1 MASFFLA
8 YLWIYCFTKI
18 SFYHSVSCALLFF
31 IPPYTVLRS
40 RLQLLRIVSF
50 GYFRARCTKDSFGI
64 ILFEKRERYI
74 ASDSTF
80 SGALSTHILIK
91 NCFAGAQEAFKL
103 VVEAHSVLSD
113 PAKRTK
119 HDFKRKN
126 GSSTTFWTKC
136 PHCECQFQ
144 YIKKV
149 LNHRLVCQTC
159 NKIFTAYRI
168 EDQEPMPAKQTDHY
182 LVVGMGLWV
191 PQFLLISA
199 YFRHPDYR
207 GNNVEHLNKFLS

>member
-80 SGALSTHILIK
+80 MVHFQLILIK
-91 NCFAGAQEAFKL
+91 IVLL
-103 VVEAHSVLSD
+103 VLRKHSSWWLKHIRSYRIQQSELNMTTKGRMDLVQHFGPNAHIVNVSSSTS
-113 PAKRTK
+113 KKSWTT
-119 HDFKRKN
+119 
-126 GSSTTFWTKC
+126 GSS
-136 PHCECQFQ
+136 
-144 YIKKV
+144 V
-149 LNHRLVCQTC
+149 
-159 NKIFTAYRI
+159 
-168 EDQEPMPAKQTDHY
+168 
-182 LVVGMGLWV
+182 
-191 PQFLLISA
+191 
-199 YFRHPDYR
+199 RHATRYSLHT
-207 GNNVEHLNKFLS
+207 V

>member
-80 SGALSTHILIK
+80 SGALSTHPDKKIVLLVLRKHSSWWLKHILSYRIQQSELNMTSK
-91 NCFAGAQEAFKL
+91 GRMDL
-103 VVEAHSVLSD
+103 VQHFRPNAHIVNVSSSTS
-113 PAKRTK
+113 KKSWTT
-119 HDFKRKN
+119 
-126 GSSTTFWTKC
+126 GSS
-136 PHCECQFQ
+136 
-144 YIKKV
+144 V
-149 LNHRLVCQTC
+149 
-159 NKIFTAYRI
+159 
-168 EDQEPMPAKQTDHY
+168 
-182 LVVGMGLWV
+182 
-191 PQFLLISA
+191 
-199 YFRHPDYR
+199 RHATRYSLHT
-207 GNNVEHLNKFLS
+207 V

>member
-74 ASDSTF
+74 ASDSTC
-80 SGALSTHILIK
+80 SVALSTHPDK

-103 VVEAHSVLSD
+103 VVEAHSVLSVS
-113 PAKRTK
+113 AKRTK
-119 HDFKRKN
+119 HDYKREN

-144 YIKKV
+144 YIV
-149 LNHRLVCQTC
+149 QQDIHC
-159 NKIFTAYRI
+159 IPYRGSGTHASKTNWSLFGCW
-168 EDQEPMPAKQTDHY
+168 DG
-182 LVVGMGLWV
+182 VVGASV
-191 PQFLLISA
+191 PSYICLFQTSRLQGKQCRTF
-199 YFRHPDYR
+199 
-207 GNNVEHLNKFLS
+207 E